1 MAYFEGCVPETV
13 SCGGDLP
20 TGSLEERF
28 GRPQGNGGELDKST
42 KSLQS
47 EMESGS
53 RIEGF
58 RFKESDWDTT
68 HWQNNLR
75 VIWNIFQVL
84 SYHEES
90 LFLSDCSNSPPGFT
104 LLQLLTSDVTYP
116 IPPTCIVMNGKLY
129 LSSSKYRG
137 MARFGIKSRPNLF
150 QHGPCNNGNYRG
162 LYDYD
167 DAHCLFSDFWPPSAT
182 SWVDRCQSWPKPR
195 IVHDIVRN
203 GCHCVAIGHKLGN
216 HYNTEWRISFS
227 LAEQI
232 LVNSMNHCQFLVYGL
247 LKIYLKEVINN
258 GLDDKDKLLCS
269 YHVKTAVFW
278 MIQTNIMPF
287 WCPENLLEC
296 FWLCFK
302 LIIKWV
308 YQGYCPNF
316 FISENNM
323 FLSNIHGE
331 AQQDLFTRLYG
342 LYEKG
347 LASLLHSAC
356 IGSFVIK
363 MLFIPGGIICTNDR
377 KLISEIRFDAEV
389 SEEIQISSL
398 IPTKDLYHCLKA
410 LHTVEQIRGLC
421 LTEYQAGL
429 LQALTVHILQG
440 TAFVLA
446 DMYPNRGTNKVKFIT
461 DKISRNMLKLTSKF
475 GFISDM
481 LYFAIFYYKTFRW
494 IEALSV
500 LEITK
505 GRLAQPYLMYD
516 NNVNKE
522 RYIEAVGGLSWSTK
536 IRKALA
542 KDVTLHNDIINIY
555 INELVPE
562 QQNCMQNNET
572 LVSIPP
578 FVLLHML
585 EVLCYKHI
593 DIRRAHTALYDLQ
606 VLVQYNREGYI
617 DDAYKDISWQILGIC
632 QQVCG
637 NLQAAL
643 DSYHQSLQQYPNH
656 QIQTAT
662 EMRIRDLL
670 QRFQ

>member
-1 MAYFEGCVPETV
+1 
-13 SCGGDLP
+13 
-20 TGSLEERF
+20 
-28 GRPQGNGGELDKST
+28 
-42 KSLQS
+42 
-47 EMESGS
+47 MESGS
-53 RIEGF
+53 RKEGF
-58 RFKESDWDTT
+58 RFKESDWDTM

-90 LFLSDCSNSPPGFT
+90 LFLSDCSYSPPGFT

-150 QHGPCNNGNYRG
+150 QHGLCNSGNYRG

-167 DAHCLFSDFWPPSAT
+167 DAQCLFSDFWPPSAT

-216 HYNTEWRISFS
+216 HYDTEWRISFS
-227 LAEQI
+227 RAEQI

-269 YHVKTAVFW
+269 YHVKAAVFW

-296 FWLCFK
+296 F
-302 LIIKWV
+302 
-308 YQGYCPNF
+308 
-316 FISENNM
+316 
-323 FLSNIHGE
+323 
-331 AQQDLFTRLYG
+331 
-342 LYEKG
+342 
-347 LASLLHSAC
+347 
-356 IGSFVIK
+356 
-363 MLFIPGGIICTNDR
+363 GGIICTNDR

-398 IPTKDLYHCLKA
+398 TPTKDLYHCLKA

-475 GFISDM
+475 GFISDI

-505 GRLAQPYLMYD
+505 GRLAKPYLMYD
-516 NNVNKE
+516 HNVNIE

-536 IRKALA
+536 IRKAVA
-542 KDVTLHNDIINIY
+542 KEVTLHNEIPNIY
-555 INELVPE
+555 INELIPE

-572 LVSIPP
+572 LLSIPP

-606 VLVQYNREGYI
+606 VLVQYNREEYI

-656 QIQTAT
+656 QIQTVT